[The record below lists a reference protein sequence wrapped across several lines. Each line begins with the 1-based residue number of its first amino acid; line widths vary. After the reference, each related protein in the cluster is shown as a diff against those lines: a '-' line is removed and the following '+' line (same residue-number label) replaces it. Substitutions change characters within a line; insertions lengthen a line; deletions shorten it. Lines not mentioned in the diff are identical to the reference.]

1 MRVLT
6 IKGRGEGNFFL
17 SLCSLEFVVI
27 YAYIKKG
34 RGEGNVFLSL
44 CFLESIDILNEEGRE
59 ERNFFLSQ
67 CFLESI
73 DILNEEGQRE
83 FLSLSMLS
91 RIYRYTCTYM
101 KEGQREFP
109 SKESVH
115 LSILKIRNACPRGG
129 G

>member
-44 CFLESIDILNEEGRE
+44 
-59 ERNFFLSQ
+59 